1 MLGNELSVHLECQ
14 EKAILG
20 HQPMNLQKEDRFPRE
35 NPRMHEEKTK
45 TPHRKDPAEIEIWA
59 F

>member
-1 MLGNELSVHLECQ
+1 MQGNEHSVHLECQ

-20 HQPMNLQKEDRFPRE
+20 HYSQPMNLQKEDRFPRE

-45 TPHRKDPAEIEIWA
+45 TPHRKDPAEI
-59 F
+59 